1 MLVRAVAVVL
11 MSAIANGVLLA
22 YLAHIEHVRPVYEPR
37 PREPDAAPRSE
48 ASPVA
53 EPIEVAFLDE
63 TAAPTG
69 EPVRRPRP
77 PGAAPSARA
86 AASARAAITAGT
98 AGTAGSG
105 VETAPRPGNE
115 APGGGHGL
123 MKMRGP
129 ELHLDP
135 ATAERIAAA
144 GGGAPRDE
152 IHKSGK
158 LESQPGGRAVIH
170 DRVTTV
176 SVEQDGTAHFDD
188 EKYIDPQFHLPIPK
202 IWEVDRMRREL
213 GHALTEWYK
222 DPEAGKRFGPTS
234 ELPRHLLA
242 APGACDSWG
251 STMCDDPL
259 APKIE
264 QLVRERKKV
273 LGGFLGGPIDITA
286 WLHRKY
292 VGDPYASRK
301 RKLLDDTRE
310 ERVAMGLAHRAEQ
323 RARSAEIMRGNL
335 ERLWARVTDPIA
347 RRAALFELWDEC
359 GEDEAGNRARAA
371 VIGWIRARLPAG
383 SAGAYTDAELR
394 ALDGHRT
401 SRAAFA
407 PYAE

>member
-1 MLVRAVAVVL
+1 MRAGPVILV
-11 MSAIANGVLLA
+11 SAIANGALLA
-22 YLAHIEHVRPVYEPR
+22 YIAHLEHAYLAYPRGSRRPEPAPR
-37 PREPDAAPRSE
+37 PAPP
-48 ASPVA
+48 APQ
-53 EPIEVAFLDE
+53 PIEVAFFDDSAE
-63 TAAPTG
+63 PAGAVPARPGRGPSRTAPRG
-69 EPVRRPRP
+69 E
-77 PGAAPSARA
+77 
-86 AASARAAITAGT
+86 AASHAAIEAGT
-98 AGTAGSG
+98 RGRGT
-105 VETAPRPGNE
+105 ETAPGPGSERPG
-115 APGGGHGL
+115 AGHGL
-123 MKMRGP
+123 LEMRGA
-129 ELHLDP
+129 ELALDP
-135 ATAERIAAA
+135 ATAQRIAAA
-144 GGGAPRDE
+144 GGGPRDE
-152 IHKSGK
+152 LHRSGK

-176 SVEQDGTAHFDD
+176 SIEQDGTAHFDD
-188 EKYIDPQFHLPIPK
+188 EKYIDPQFHLPIPR
-202 IWEVDRMRREL
+202 IWEIERMRQEL
-213 GHALTEWYK
+213 GHAITEWYK

-273 LGGFLGGPIDITA
+273 LGGFLGGALDITA

-301 RKLLDDTRE
+301 LKLLDDTRD

-335 ERLWARVTDPIA
+335 ERLWARVADPVA

-383 SAGAYTDAELR
+383 SAGAYTDAELK
-394 ALDGHRT
+394 ALDAHRT
-401 SRAAFA
+401 SRAPFA
-407 PYAE
+407 PYAN